1 MSDPT
6 RRKILTGGIVVL
18 ISGSIPS
25 SVAAQ
30 DDSER
35 TDTEDEDDGFDPDY
49 EFEGTGQGV
58 TDEIEL
64 NDGVTIG
71 QLEYGEGASMTVSAI
86 PQSGDDFERPIVMT
100 DEGSFGVGGILASE
114 GPYLFEIEPLVVD
127 IDLDE
132 SDIEWHLAI
141 TQPEIDDE
149 DDVATPPL
157 EADGDESTV
166 LGPIE
171 CEGTETAAVT
181 HDGEGRFAV
190 DILPSEADFPDS
202 LFFESGEFEGETT
215 VSTEGIGWITIQATD
230 EWTLEIE

>member
-6 RRKILTGGIVVL
+6 RRAILTGGTVVL
-18 ISGSIPS
+18 ISGSVLSP
-25 SVAAQ
+25 VVAQ

-35 TDTEDEDDGFDPDY
+35 TNGEDGDDGFDPDY

-71 QLEYGEGASMTVSAI
+71 QFEYSGGASMTVSAI
-86 PQSGDDFERPIVMT
+86 PQSDDDYERPIVMT
-100 DEGSFGVGGILASE
+100 DEGEAGVGGILASE
-114 GPYLFEIEPLVVD
+114 GSYLFEIEPLFVD

-132 SDIEWHLAI
+132 SDIEWRLAI
-141 TQPEIDDE
+141 TQPEVNDE

-157 EADGDESTV
+157 ETDGDGSTV

-181 HDGEGRFAV
+181 HDGEGSFAV
-190 DILPSEADFPDS
+190 DILPSEADYPDS

-215 VSTEGIGWITIQATD
+215 VSTEGTGWITVQATD
-230 EWTLEIE
+230 TWTLEIE